1 MTKTYPGT
9 DEVYQPLVMTS
20 GNHRLLVESYNVP
33 YATLQTNREFQNNI
47 DAFAEKPEIVEL
59 IAKGDTMNAVRKTV
73 ASDDDE
79 WNIYENID
87 NHCRDASLIVTN
99 MFNVNQALIVG
110 KKYDIPV
117 GQLLLFPFHQTGDFP
132 FVVIDQLV
140 PNWFRFLNRFSYDL
154 VYKAGTPQSR
164 YSFWNKMADD
174 GGVKFDFRDWRAIK
188 NVQEGFPTLYAM
200 SPYLFPKPA
209 DYPASV
215 ELSGYFSAYS
225 SQASQDSPPLS
236 SRLTQIIQSAR
247 QQGNKLVY
255 IGFGSMPIWNT
266 DVFKKLVTDLD
277 YFIQAYGVTILLFVG
292 EASGEISEI
301 LAELSPQIQLISSSP
316 HARLFPQCDLIIHHG
331 GSGTTA
337 AALLSGSPT
346 FAVPIF
352 ADQFFNANRIA
363 DLYRK
368 LGVGQVPKVVPFQK
382 ITGRVLFNNIQL
394 GLNSDMHEA
403 AEEIAREM
411 RKEDA
416 EAMNKGKAWIDK
428 LIAQGG
434 FILPPGL
441 KQHLRY

>member
-1 MTKTYPGT
+1 MKVCFLTRGTRGDVYALAQFLMTRTYPGT

-33 YATLQTNREFQNNI
+33 YAPLQTNREFQNNI
-47 DAFAEKPEIVEL
+47 DAFAEQPEIVEL
-59 IAKGDTMNAVRKTV
+59 IAKGDTMNAVSKTV

-87 NHCRDASLIVTN
+87 FHCRDASLIVTN

-140 PNWFRFLNRFSYDL
+140 PNWFRFLNRLSYNL
-154 VYKAGTPQSR
+154 VYKAGTPYRQSR

-174 GGVKFDFRDWRAIK
+174 GGV
-188 NVQEGFPTLYAM
+188 N
-200 SPYLFPKPA
+200 PYLFPKPA

-215 ELSGYFSAYS
+215 ELSGYFTAYS

-236 SRLTQIIQSAR
+236 SRLIQVEQSAR
-247 QQGNKLVY
+247 QQVGDRFELLHT
-255 IGFGSMPIWNT
+255 GIWR
-266 DVFKKLVTDLD
+266 DH
-277 YFIQAYGVTILLFVG
+277 LLFVG
-292 EASGEISEI
+292 EASGEISTV

-363 DLYRK
+363 DLYLK

-394 GLNSDMHEA
+394 GLSSDMYEA
-403 AEEIAREM
+403 AEVIAEEM

-434 FILPPGL
+434 FIFPPNL
-441 KQHLRY
+441 KQHLRN